1 MEIAGMREQMSP
13 RERVRLALDHKE
25 TDRVPI
31 TLVCSE
37 LEPPAREALARHLGV
52 DVGEGIDRYLEQ
64 FVDLVVVGPSFRG
77 WDPDYHGPTLDR
89 SPRGYDDVWGGR
101 WEPVSYGE
109 GLHWEIA
116 RCPLAGAKDI
126 SDLARHRWPDPDWWD
141 YSAIPLR
148 LGEAVE
154 RRDYSLMMVSG
165 NLFERTWWMRGFEQT
180 MMDMFDNPE
189 LYHAIISRVTDFYIE
204 TTRRVLS
211 AADGRIETA
220 FCGDDL
226 GGQEGLLLSLPMWE
240 EFIKPYHARMNAAIH
255 EFGVKVVYHSDGNVM
270 DAIPGLIDMGIDV
283 LEALQFSARGM
294 DPKLMKEQYGQRLC
308 FEGGISV
315 QTTLPFGTVE
325 EVRERIRV
333 LGAGGGYILSPS
345 HTIMGGTPP
354 ENVVAMFET
363 AVASL

>member
-1 MEIAGMREQMSP
+1 
-13 RERVRLALDHKE
+13 
-25 TDRVPI
+25 
-31 TLVCSE
+31 
-37 LEPPAREALARHLGV
+37 
-52 DVGEGIDRYLEQ
+52 
-64 FVDLVVVGPSFRG
+64 
-77 WDPDYHGPTLDR
+77 
-89 SPRGYDDVWGGR
+89 
-101 WEPVSYGE
+101 
-109 GLHWEIA
+109 
-116 RCPLAGAKDI
+116 
-126 SDLARHRWPDPDWWD
+126 
-141 YSAIPLR
+141 
-148 LGEAVE
+148 
-154 RRDYSLMMVSG
+154 
-165 NLFERTWWMRGFEQT
+165 MRGFEQT
-180 MMDMFDNPE
+180 MMDMFDSPE
-189 LYHAIISRVTDFYIE
+189 LYHAIISRVTDFHIE

-294 DPKLMKEQYGQRLC
+294 DPKLMKEEYGQRLC

-315 QTTLPFGTVE
+315 QTTLPFGTVQEVRE

-363 AVASL
+363 AVASF